1 MKTIKVKVCAC
12 THCILN
18 GAMDIVESI
27 ESLSLLKNEIR
38 LNAKIEII
46 ANECLCDSVNKGQSP
61 LVVLDNE
68 LIEKATS
75 EIVTAKIISSITKG

>member
-1 MKTIKVKVCAC
+1 MKRITVKVCAC

-27 ESLSLLKNEIR
+27 ESLRLLRNQIR

-46 ANECLCDSVNKGQSP
+46 ANECLCDHKSGDKSP
-61 LVVLDNE
+61 IVILDGE
-68 LIEKATS
+68 LIKKATS
-75 EIVTAKIISSITKG
+75 EIVTEKIISSITKG